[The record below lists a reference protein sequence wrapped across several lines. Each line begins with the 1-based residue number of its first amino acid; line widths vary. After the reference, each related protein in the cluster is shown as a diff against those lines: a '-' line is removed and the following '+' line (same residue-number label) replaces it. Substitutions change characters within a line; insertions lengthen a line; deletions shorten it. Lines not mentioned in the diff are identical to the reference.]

1 MAVDQPPLCPQ
12 TGGYG
17 LPVEF
22 GFSSA
27 LGNEDCLFLNVYA
40 APNASSL
47 PVFVWIRTYCL
58 PTVLLAHACAR
69 CLAWRITMLGTVNC
83 KSMMTANIGVV
94 SVRRRRLWPLRSYV

>member
-27 LGNEDCLFLNVYA
+27 LGNEDCLFLNVYG
-40 APNASSL
+40 APNASNL
-47 PVFVWIRTYCL
+47 PVFVWIRT
-58 PTVLLAHACAR
+58 
-69 CLAWRITMLGTVNC
+69 
-83 KSMMTANIGVV
+83 
-94 SVRRRRLWPLRSYV
+94 